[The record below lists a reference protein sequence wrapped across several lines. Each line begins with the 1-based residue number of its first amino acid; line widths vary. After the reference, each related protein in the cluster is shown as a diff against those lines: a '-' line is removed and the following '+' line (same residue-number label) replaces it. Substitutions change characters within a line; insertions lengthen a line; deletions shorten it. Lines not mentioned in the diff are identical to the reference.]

1 MAALMESDYVAESNV
16 PFHHRERRPRS
27 AASETPMDVCEPLA
41 AILDA
46 VGKTR
51 FYRTV
56 AEQLGPIF
64 GCKKHLVIRYQHTAP
79 PVLLANNF
87 MSRTNREFY
96 IEQLCPL
103 HPLQDLT
110 HSGSGPRVC
119 TLRTMRGPQRAEE
132 CRNELFKRAYVFD
145 ELAIVLPLF
154 EGSFIA
160 VCFEHETLEIG
171 SRSVALAHQIHP
183 FIERAHRLHLERC
196 LPPRAFAALAG
207 HCVPVLVIADNAPVY
222 KNGAW
227 VEMERSPYA
236 ADIESCVRLGNLG
249 KNVPIGAMVLHGH
262 RLGSDNPICSDGLV
276 YFIERQAP
284 TPTLDINS
292 VLLAAAVEYKLS
304 ARERDLFQ
312 MALQGRDTRAIADR
326 LCLSVGTVKNYKQRL
341 YAKLNIRSE
350 REMASLLIRFL
361 LRAESG
367 RVTQR

>member
-1 MAALMESDYVAESNV
+1 MAALMGSDFIVESNA

-27 AASETPMDVCEPLA
+27 AAAEGPVDVCEPLA

-46 VGKTR
+46 VGRTT

-64 GCKKHLVIRYQHTAP
+64 GCRKHLVMRYNRAAS
-79 PVLLANNF
+79 PVLLVNNF
-87 MSRTNREFY
+87 MSRANREFY
-96 IEQLCPL
+96 LEQLCPL
-103 HPLQDLT
+103 HPLHDLAL
-110 HSGSGPRVC
+110 SGVGPRVS
-119 TLRTMRGPQRAEE
+119 TLRTMRGQQRSVQ
-132 CRNELFKRAYVFD
+132 CRNELFERAYVFD

-154 EGSFIA
+154 DGCFIA

-171 SRSVALAHQIHP
+171 SRSIALARKIHP

-196 LPPRAFAALAG
+196 LPPRAFGALAG
-207 HCVPVLVIADNAPVY
+207 HSIPVLVVADNRPVY

-227 VEMERSPYA
+227 VEMERSPHA
-236 ADIESCVRLGNLG
+236 ADIECSVRLGHPG
-249 KNVPIGAMVLHGH
+249 KAVPIGGMVLYGH
-262 RLGSDNPICSDGLV
+262 QLGSDNPLCSDGLI
-276 YFIERQAP
+276 YFIARQAP
-284 TPTLDINS
+284 TPTLDITS

-361 LRAESG
+361 LRSESG
-367 RVTQR
+367 RVNQR